1 MQQALRET
9 HEAADD
15 GADDSDAEAMSPD
28 RPLPPLPQRRRKK
41 REGSGRVGEG
51 ERRSVGPVGVESLHR
66 SGPAL
71 VVQVLDL
78 LVVLCSPE
86 GG

>member
-1 MQQALRET
+1 MMAQTIQTQRPCRQIALSHRFPSE
-9 HEAADD
+9 E
-15 GADDSDAEAMSPD
+15 
-28 RPLPPLPQRRRKK
+28 
-41 REGSGRVGEG
+41 EGRGRDGEG